1 MSKTNLDLGKTNLD
15 FNKMILDLSKMK
27 QRFNNS
33 EKTIKNKKK
42 ENRFSQFSFHHIVSL
57 TYFPT
62 AACAAANLA
71 SGNLKGEQET

>member
-1 MSKTNLDLGKTNLD
+1 
-15 FNKMILDLSKMK
+15 MILDLSKMK

-33 EKTIKNKKK
+33 RKAIKNKKRRIAFAILLNQYDK
-42 ENRFSQFSFHHIVSL
+42 VSV
-57 TYFPT
+57 YFPT

>member
-1 MSKTNLDLGKTNLD
+1 
-15 FNKMILDLSKMK
+15 MK